1 MLETDRLL
9 TLEEAGAYLHKA
21 PKTVREWLR
30 VGKLTGLKVG
40 GTWRIR
46 ETDLEA
52 FLRALQPH
60 RARDPLAAMNEVL
73 EQTDRQ

>member
-30 VGKLTGLKVG
+30 IGKLKGLKVG

-46 ETDLEA
+46 ASDLEA
-52 FLRALQPH
+52 FLEASRPPQ
-60 RARDPLAAMNEVL
+60 ARDPLAAINEAL
-73 EQTDRQ
+73 EATDRQ